1 MTWTPIEVI
10 LILTVW
16 FPLALP
22 MILTPYFLTIFSVN
36 VLAAGSFAAVTI
48 SEERNGWLWFALMVM
63 FFAFIVVA
71 GIVLLIATHPTY

>member
-36 VLAAGSFAAVTI
+36 VLAGGSFAAVTI